1 MNPKAQIKKVDDL
14 QQRKR
19 WLGFPFAVAKKFGD
33 DQAGNLA
40 ALIAYYGF
48 FSMFPLLLV
57 FVTLLGMLLHG
68 SSLQTQ
74 IQNSVL
80 NQFPVI
86 GTELKL
92 GKLSGNGIALG
103 IGILTALWAGLGV
116 TQAAQNAMNT
126 VWDVPK
132 KERPNFI
139 QSRLR
144 GLVMLVVLGTITV
157 ASAVVSGLGAAG
169 SGLGVILRIVA
180 FLGGFVLNL
189 ALFLLAYR
197 ILADRKLSWADV
209 FPGAAVA
216 AALWVVLQFV
226 GTYYV
231 GHEVKNAGRV
241 YGTFA
246 FVIGLLVWIYL
257 GAQLFLYCAEINVV
271 RVKKLWPR
279 SIVQPPLTE
288 ADKRMLKQAA
298 EVEERL
304 PQEDVGV
311 QFEPGTV
318 DGSTPTGRPAEDDET
333 THPEARMNTSHEA
346 PNAAAGDERSA
357 PPTAKDERRSP
368 TARKAA
374 VLRSAGALVGV
385 FALAFVARSAVRRF
399 AGHPSR

>member
-1 MNPKAQIKKVDDL
+1 MDAPRSRTREERMNPKAQIKKVDDL

-19 WLGFPFAVAKKFGD
+19 WLGFPFAVVKKFGD

-68 SSLQTQ
+68 SGLQTQ

-197 ILADRKLSWADV
+197 ILADRKLSWADF
-209 FPGAAVA
+209 FPGTAVA

-226 GTYYV
+226 G
-231 GHEVKNAGRV
+231 
-241 YGTFA
+241 
-246 FVIGLLVWIYL
+246 
-257 GAQLFLYCAEINVV
+257 
-271 RVKKLWPR
+271 
-279 SIVQPPLTE
+279 
-288 ADKRMLKQAA
+288 
-298 EVEERL
+298 
-304 PQEDVGV
+304 
-311 QFEPGTV
+311 
-318 DGSTPTGRPAEDDET
+318 
-333 THPEARMNTSHEA
+333 
-346 PNAAAGDERSA
+346 
-357 PPTAKDERRSP
+357 
-368 TARKAA
+368 
-374 VLRSAGALVGV
+374 
-385 FALAFVARSAVRRF
+385 
-399 AGHPSR
+399 

>member
-1 MNPKAQIKKVDDL
+1 
-14 QQRKR
+14 
-19 WLGFPFAVAKKFGD
+19 
-33 DQAGNLA
+33 
-40 ALIAYYGF
+40 
-48 FSMFPLLLV
+48 
-57 FVTLLGMLLHG
+57 
-68 SSLQTQ
+68 
-74 IQNSVL
+74 
-80 NQFPVI
+80 
-86 GTELKL
+86 
-92 GKLSGNGIALG
+92 
-103 IGILTALWAGLGV
+103 
-116 TQAAQNAMNT
+116 
-126 VWDVPK
+126 
-132 KERPNFI
+132 
-139 QSRLR
+139 
-144 GLVMLVVLGTITV
+144 
-157 ASAVVSGLGAAG
+157 VSGLGAAG

-304 PQEDVGV
+304 PQED
-311 QFEPGTV
+311 
-318 DGSTPTGRPAEDDET
+318 DET

>member
-1 MNPKAQIKKVDDL
+1 MNPNAQIKKVDDL

-19 WLGFPFAVAKKFGD
+19 WLGFPFAVVKKFGD

-144 GLVMLVVLGTITV
+144 GLVRLRLRLGR
-157 ASAVVSGLGAAG
+157 A
-169 SGLGVILRIVA
+169 RI
-180 FLGGFVLNL
+180 
-189 ALFLLAYR
+189 
-197 ILADRKLSWADV
+197 I
-209 FPGAAVA
+209 
-216 AALWVVLQFV
+216 
-226 GTYYV
+226 
-231 GHEVKNAGRV
+231 
-241 YGTFA
+241 
-246 FVIGLLVWIYL
+246 
-257 GAQLFLYCAEINVV
+257 
-271 RVKKLWPR
+271 
-279 SIVQPPLTE
+279 
-288 ADKRMLKQAA
+288 
-298 EVEERL
+298 
-304 PQEDVGV
+304 
-311 QFEPGTV
+311 
-318 DGSTPTGRPAEDDET
+318 
-333 THPEARMNTSHEA
+333 
-346 PNAAAGDERSA
+346 
-357 PPTAKDERRSP
+357 
-368 TARKAA
+368 
-374 VLRSAGALVGV
+374 
-385 FALAFVARSAVRRF
+385 
-399 AGHPSR
+399 

>member
-19 WLGFPFAVAKKFGD
+19 WLGFPFAVVKKFGD

-304 PQEDVGV
+304 PQED
-311 QFEPGTV
+311 
-318 DGSTPTGRPAEDDET
+318 DET